1 MKIFTQSR
9 LKPMR
14 EFLAHPAF
22 HAAIGMLAAMA
33 LIDYLMQ
40 VPASIPSTVVSTT
53 IPMWSPT
60 RPT

>member
-40 VPASIPSTVVSTT
+40 VPA
-53 IPMWSPT
+53 
-60 RPT
+60 